1 MTFWWRSILFL
12 KYIFS
17 LILFTL
23 HCFWWCVRMHVHTCM
38 QVPKTTRTG
47 SQIPWDWSYS
57 QLWAAWSEYWESN
70 SGPWK
75 PASVLIAEWCLQPSR
90 HFLRP
95 SLVPLVGWEGA
106 LLPVKSQCLKEVC
119 HHYHHFPTRWI
130 AENQSFAET
139 IPSTRPPDWK
149 LLEPWT
155 VHNNFSYCTSGLETQ
170 TTHLYFRTLKRTAG
184 EKCVLR
190 PSWFILGH
198 C

>member
-1 MTFWWRSILFL
+1 
-12 KYIFS
+12 
-17 LILFTL
+17 
-23 HCFWWCVRMHVHTCM
+23 MHVHTYM

-106 LLPVKSQCLKEVC
+106 LLPVKSRCLEEVC
-119 HHYHHFPTRWI
+119 GHCHHFPTRWI
-130 AENQSFAET
+130 AENHSFAET
-139 IPSTRPPDWK
+139 IPSTRPPDCKLLNLELSITTPPIASLVWK
-149 LLEPWT
+149 LKLHICISELWK
-155 VHNNFSYCTSGLETQ
+155 GLRERNVFGG
-170 TTHLYFRTLKRTAG
+170 L
-184 EKCVLR
+184 
-190 PSWFILGH
+190 LGLF
-198 C
+198 